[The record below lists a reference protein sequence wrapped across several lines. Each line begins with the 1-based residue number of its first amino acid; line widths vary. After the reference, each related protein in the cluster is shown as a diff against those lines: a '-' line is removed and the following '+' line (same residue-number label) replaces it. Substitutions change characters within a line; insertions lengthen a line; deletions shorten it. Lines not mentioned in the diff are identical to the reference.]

1 MVTSSEGGGQSV
13 LDGPRLQDTLGA
25 DHTQDTDGLTPKV
38 P

>member
-13 LDGPRLQDTLGA
+13 LDGPQLQDTLEA
-25 DHTQDTDGLTPKV
+25 DHTQDMDGLTPKV

>member
-1 MVTSSEGGGQSV
+1 MVTSSEGCGQSV
-13 LDGPRLQDTLGA
+13 LNGPRLQDTLGA